1 MLRAFPFEE
10 GDALMSV
17 PLMLT
22 FVSTVVFAIQLL
34 IFVYLYSSHRV
45 RFFQYL
51 LLAWGAY
58 TLSKGLRLVDALFLD
73 IHHPSFV
80 TDVAT
85 IAAVGFTL
93 AAAFAHRW
101 DYRLHGRDL
110 LVGAGAVTLLALA
123 SNLGGND
130 EGQRIVGLSL
140 GVVQMAAG
148 VLFWPARSTR
158 FRGERLL
165 SGLLTVWGVHRIA
178 TQFVNMEPGS
188 TSYMAVHAV
197 FITLYFLATFA
208 VIIMVLERARSES
221 DRLHARLREV
231 ERLATAG
238 ELAAGMAHEIRN
250 PLAAIVNATALLDDE
265 TGLTADERATTLA
278 AIRTEARR
286 LNRILSDFLHFA
298 RPQEAR
304 RVPGDIRQVVEH
316 VSGLIRD
323 GRSRASRVDVEVAV
337 DPAVPR
343 FAFDRDQLTQVL
355 WNVALNGVEAM
366 NGRGR
371 LSLEVARQNEDVVL
385 AVSDTGPGIPRGAA
399 GARVRAVLLGQA
411 ERQRPGPHDRRAHHG
426 GARRPHRDRLRG
438 RPRHARVAP
447 VSPRG
452 RLSMAHILV
461 VDDEPAARGTF
472 ALLLRKRGH
481 RVLEAEGVTAATKR
495 LAEEVFD
502 LVVTD
507 LRMPDGDGLDVL
519 RAVKAHAPAT
529 EVILL
534 TAYAEWKSAKEA
546 IRQGALDYFEKGQE
560 PDELNHRIDK
570 ALAARQLRRENENL
584 RAQLRERYGLP
595 GLIAQ
600 SPAMHTVLDLVARVA
615 PTDATVL
622 IQGESGHRQGGH
634 RQGHPPRQRAGR
646 APVRGRQLRGDPRD
660 PARVRALR
668 LRARRLH
675 RRRGQQ
681 ARVCSRRPTAARC
694 SSTRSPRCRPRSR

>member
-1 MLRAFPFEE
+1 
-10 GDALMSV
+10 MSV

-123 SNLGGND
+123 SDLGGND
-130 EGQRIVGLSL
+130 EGQRIVGLTL

-165 SGLLTVWGVHRIA
+165 SGLLTVWGLHRIA

-188 TSYMAVHAV
+188 TSYMVVHAV
-197 FITLYFLATFA
+197 FITLYFLSTFA

-265 TGLTADERATTLA
+265 TGLTTDERATTLA

-323 GRSRASRVDVEVAV
+323 GRSRASRVDVKVAV

-371 LSLEVARQNEDVVL
+371 LSLEVARQNGDVVL
-385 AVSDTGPGIPRGAA
+385 AVSDTGPGIPGERLAHVFEPFYSGKPS
-399 GARVRAVLLGQA
+399 GSGLGLTIA
-411 ERQRPGPHDRRAHHG
+411 ERIMAAHG
-426 GARRPHRDRLRG
+426 GRIEIDSEVG
-438 RPRHARVAP
+438 
-447 VSPRG
+447 
-452 RLSMAHILV
+452 
-461 VDDEPAARGTF
+461 RGTRVS
-472 ALLLRKRGH
+472 LLFP
-481 RVLEAEGVTAATKR
+481 LE
-495 LAEEVFD
+495 
-502 LVVTD
+502 
-507 LRMPDGDGLDVL
+507 
-519 RAVKAHAPAT
+519 
-529 EVILL
+529 
-534 TAYAEWKSAKEA
+534 
-546 IRQGALDYFEKGQE
+546 
-560 PDELNHRIDK
+560 
-570 ALAARQLRRENENL
+570 
-584 RAQLRERYGLP
+584 
-595 GLIAQ
+595 
-600 SPAMHTVLDLVARVA
+600 VA
-615 PTDATVL
+615 
-622 IQGESGHRQGGH
+622 
-634 RQGHPPRQRAGR
+634 
-646 APVRGRQLRGDPRD
+646 
-660 PARVRALR
+660 
-668 LRARRLH
+668 
-675 RRRGQQ
+675 
-681 ARVCSRRPTAARC
+681 
-694 SSTRSPRCRPRSR
+694 